1 MRKKFE
7 AQCHEKGEYWSRPE
21 TAEAIMRGRIILGRR
36 LRELR
41 VARQLTQEKA
51 AEDIGIH
58 PVQLTRIENA
68 EANFMISTA
77 YAIAFA
83 YDIPIHELF
92 AREDSR

>member
-1 MRKKFE
+1 MRTKHDRE
-7 AQCHEKGEYWSRPE
+7 VHEKGEYWSRPDA
-21 TAEAIMRGRIILGRR
+21 TAAILRGRKILGRR
-36 LRELR
+36 LRQLR
-41 VARQLTQEKA
+41 VARHLTQEKA

-83 YDIPIHELF
+83 YHVRIEELF
-92 AREDSR
+92 TTEER

>member
-1 MRKKFE
+1 MRKKSE

-21 TAEAIMRGRIILGRR
+21 AAAAILRGRKILGRR

-41 VARQLTQEKA
+41 LARQLTQEKA

-58 PVQLTRIENA
+58 PVQLTRIEIA

-83 YDIPIHELF
+83 YHVPIEELF
-92 AREDSR
+92 TPEER